1 MGDWIDLA
9 VGIELP
15 GLTRRAAGGE
25 VIVGTDGDDTLIASF
40 GANRLAGGA
49 GGDRFVY
56 SSLHDV
62 DDIITDFTP
71 YADICSS
78 R

>member
-49 GGDRFVY
+49 AATV
-56 SSLHDV
+56 SS
-62 DDIITDFTP
+62 TP
-71 YADICSS
+71 ACTM
-78 R
+78 